1 MDVLFYHLEHIHLEK
16 VLPTLLEKSL
26 ERGWRACVKS
36 GNIDRLDAVDKML
49 WTYSREGFLPH
60 GTGLDGHGALQ
71 PVYLTVLDENPNESQ
86 VLFVIDGAELSDDL
100 DYERVV
106 YLFDGRD
113 DQMLQKARADW
124 KRISSKDHDVTYWQ
138 QSDEGKWVK
147 KA

>member
-1 MDVLFYHLEHIHLEK
+1 MDVLFYHLEHIHLEQ

-26 ERGWRACVKS
+26 GRGWRACVKS
-36 GNIDRLDAVDKML
+36 GNLDRLDAVDKML

-60 GTGLDGHGALQ
+60 GTGLDGHGASQ
-71 PVYLTVLDENPNESQ
+71 PVYLTVLDENPNASQ

-113 DQMLQKARADW
+113 ERMLQKARADW
-124 KRISSKDHDVTYWQ
+124 KQISSKDHDVTYWQ

>member
-1 MDVLFYHLEHIHLEK
+1 MDVLFYHLEHIRLEQ

-36 GNIDRLDAVDKML
+36 GDLDRLEVVDKML
-49 WTYSREGFLPH
+49 WTYSRDAFLPH
-60 GTGLDGHGALQ
+60 GTGQDGHGALQ
-71 PVYLTVLDENPNESQ
+71 PIYLTTMDENPNGSQ
-86 VLFVIDGAELSDDL
+86 ILFVIEGAEIADEL

-113 DQMLQKARADW
+113 DAMLQKARSDW
-124 KRISSKDHDVTYWQ
+124 KNISSKDHDVTYWQ